1 MMQTPASQTLPF
13 PQPNAISAFDPANPL
28 ARNAAAPL
36 FAAAPAH
43 FTAPLHQ
50 IAQCL
55 VPGDVVFDI
64 GANTGDKAASLL
76 TRGVK
81 VVCIE
86 PQPACVAVLNNRF
99 RAHPGISIV
108 PKGLGSRPGI
118 MPMHINSRAPVLSTL
133 STEWMKGRFA
143 NETWDQTLDVA
154 ITTLDE
160 MVRQHGSPRYAKID
174 VEGFEYE
181 VLCGLSR
188 RVGVISF
195 EFTEEFFGHA
205 ERSLAYLQNLGYS
218 RFNFSLGEQVDF
230 ALDQWADSGRL
241 CAVLKDVFSRYSQ
254 AWGDIYAN

>member
-1 MMQTPASQTLPF
+1 MMQATAWPNLPF
-13 PQPNAISAFDPANPL
+13 LQPNAVSAFDPAGPS
-28 ARNAAAPL
+28 ARGATAATFAAP
-36 FAAAPAH
+36 PARL
-43 FTAPLHQ
+43 TAPLHH

-55 VPGDVVFDI
+55 LPGDVVFDI
-64 GANTGDKAASLL
+64 GANTGDKAAALL
-76 TRGVK
+76 SRGAK
-81 VVCIE
+81 VVCVE
-86 PQPACVAVLNNRF
+86 PQPACVEVLNNRF
-99 RAHPGISIV
+99 RAHPNISIV

-133 STEWMKGRFA
+133 STEWMQGRFA

-218 RFNFSLGEQVDF
+218 RFNFSLGERVDF
-230 ALDQWADSGRL
+230 ALEQWSDAGRL
-241 CAVLKDVFSRYSQ
+241 CSVLKDIFGRHSQ

>member
-1 MMQTPASQTLPF
+1 MMQTLDSPNLPF
-13 PQPNAISAFDPANPL
+13 LPPNTVSAFDPAGPSV
-28 ARNAAAPL
+28 RVAAAAT
-36 FAAAPAH
+36 FAAPPAH
-43 FTAPLHQ
+43 LTAPLHA

-55 VPGDVVFDI
+55 LPGDVVFDI
-64 GANTGDKAASLL
+64 GANNGDKAAALL
-76 TRGVK
+76 SRGVK

-86 PQPACVAVLNNRF
+86 PQPACVEVLNNRF
-99 RAHPGISIV
+99 QAHPNISIV

-118 MPMHINSRAPVLSTL
+118 MLMHINSRVPVLSTL
-133 STEWMKGRFA
+133 STDWMKGRFA
-143 NETWDQTLDVA
+143 NQTWDQTLDVA

-195 EFTEEFFGHA
+195 EFTEEFFGNA

-218 RFNFSLGEQVDF
+218 RFNFSLGERVDF
-230 ALDQWADSGRL
+230 ALGQWSDAARL
-241 CAVLKDVFSRYSQ
+241 CTVLKDIFSRYNQ

>member
-1 MMQTPASQTLPF
+1 MMQTPASPTRPF
-13 PQPNAISAFDPANPL
+13 PQPNTVSAFGPADPL
-28 ARNAAAPL
+28 ARGAAAAP
-36 FAAAPAH
+36 FAAPAAH
-43 FTAPLHQ
+43 VTAPLHA

-55 VPGDVVFDI
+55 LPGDVVFDI
-64 GANTGDKAASLL
+64 GANNGDKAAALL
-76 TRGVK
+76 SRGVR

-99 RAHPGISIV
+99 RAHPDISIV

-118 MPMHINSRAPVLSTL
+118 VPMHINSRVPVLSTL

-143 NETWDQTLDVA
+143 NQTWDQTLDVA

-195 EFTEEFFGHA
+195 EFTDEFFGHA

-218 RFNFSLGEQVDF
+218 RFNFSLGERVDF
-230 ALDQWADSGRL
+230 ALEQWTDAPRL
-241 CAVLKDVFSRYSQ
+241 CTVLKDIFSRYSQ